1 MNYSK
6 LKKKIRENKFTILH
20 FCEEI
25 IGISAAGF
33 HQNVKKNDL
42 RINILEKMSG
52 KLGVPMVY
60 WFEEDRNIVNE
71 QMIQYRREN
80 EPNIEELREDLK
92 YFRDRCK
99 ALEKENDELKTAA
112 GHQPKKTG

>member
-1 MNYSK
+1 MNYNK
-6 LKKKIRENKFTILH
+6 LKKKIKESKVTIRD
-20 FCEEI
+20 FCSKM
-25 IGISAAGF
+25 GLTAQGF
-33 HQNVKKNDL
+33 HKNVKENGL
-42 RINILEKMSG
+42 RINMLEKMSRE
-52 KLGVPMVY
+52 LGVPMVY

-99 ALEKENDELKTAA
+99 SLEKENDELKTVA
-112 GHQPKKTG
+112 GH

>member
-1 MNYSK
+1 
-6 LKKKIRENKFTILH
+6 
-20 FCEEI
+20 
-25 IGISAAGF
+25 
-33 HQNVKKNDL
+33 
-42 RINILEKMSG
+42 
-52 KLGVPMVY
+52 
-60 WFEEDRNIVNE
+60 
-71 QMIQYRREN
+71 MIQYRREN